1 MCCIQEPLYRK
12 MNIPNLL
19 SIFRLFLTIFF
30 VAAIMQGRY
39 RTALYLFILQ
49 GLTDLLDGFLARAMN
64 KKTSLGAFLD
74 PVADKAMLVSAYV
87 VLSVY
92 NIIPLWVTMVILLK
106 DLTVACGFLGLYKLF
121 GMVKL
126 VPTIFGKASTFCQI
140 FTVVYVLWSISF
152 PAIALPRD
160 YQSFFFYVTAILTVI
175 AGIQYVTRG
184 FRILLKKEAV

>member
-1 MCCIQEPLYRK
+1 

-19 SIFRLFLTIFF
+19 SIFRLFVTIFF
-30 VAAIMQGRY
+30 VAAITQGMY

-64 KKTSLGAFLD
+64 KKTSLGALLD
-74 PVADKAMLVSAYV
+74 PVADKAMLISSYV
-87 VLSVY
+87 VLCIY

-126 VPTIFGKASTFCQI
+126 APTIFGKTSTFCQI
-140 FTVVYVLWSISF
+140 FAVVYVLWSISF
-152 PAIALPRD
+152 PAIAPPRA
-160 YQSFFFYVTAILTVI
+160 YQSYLFYATAILTVI